1 MHRTPL
7 LLACLSGCVH
17 PPAINAP
24 TRPVPVYE
32 GPDHATID
40 IVRPG
45 ANAPRIYVYVT
56 LPDGEPGLFQVDT
69 GASISVL
76 SRDTADRLGLVVQ
89 DSGGFV
95 EGLSGRAPMTTAVLP
110 TLSLGDITVRD
121 VEVAVGVPGVSDRAG
136 AMVLDGI
143 LGNNLWSRFVL
154 DIDYPRDEL
163 TLHRPGT
170 VRMPRRSTPLFFDGG
185 HVLAPIDV
193 ISDSEPPI
201 DNSVFVQVDTGA
213 GELWLIRDTGRA
225 YGFDGKGA
233 RERLFRLQVLELAS
247 LNDRDQKAE
256 RIAVLEA
263 GIAADGSLTE
273 ISPDDIEP
281 IIEQA
286 VERVS
291 RALAIALFR
300 RRVGAVVP
308 LVGSVIGGAVN
319 VSFQGDVG
327 EAARFAFQE
336 RRLRAGKA

>member
-1 MHRTPL
+1 MDFEKQQQAFRTSKPSL
-7 LLACLSGCVH
+7 IGRGFEKITNPVGGAVAGLVPNSLVRGVLQGMDRAIGTPQLIKFDHDLTDLKACHDAAERVAIAARAISGTTGAASGIGGILTMGLDI
-17 PPAINAP
+17 P
-24 TRPVPVYE
+24 
-32 GPDHATID
+32 ATI
-40 IVRPG
+40 
-45 ANAPRIYVYVT
+45 A
-56 LPDGEPGLFQVDT
+56 
-69 GASISVL
+69 
-76 SRDTADRLGLVVQ
+76 
-89 DSGGFV
+89 
-95 EGLSGRAPMTTAVLP
+95 
-110 TLSLGDITVRD
+110 
-121 VEVAVGVPGVSDRAG
+121 
-136 AMVLDGI
+136 
-143 LGNNLWSRFVL
+143 
-154 DIDYPRDEL
+154 
-163 TLHRPGT
+163 
-170 VRMPRRSTPLFFDGG
+170 
-185 HVLAPIDV
+185 LA
-193 ISDSEPPI
+193 
-201 DNSVFVQVDTGA
+201 
-213 GELWLIRDTGRA
+213 LRCIRDTGRA
-225 YGFDGKGA
+225 YGYDGKGA

-273 ISPDDIEP
+273 ISTDDIEP